1 MSVTEG
7 SILMSI
13 AHCDRRIAD
22 ADSELERLRGRR
34 AARWQEQDQ
43 PLLIRMLRR
52 RLEAKGSSWPRSWKD
67 SGHKMPATRS
77 PSPPRPR
84 LRHGD
89 QPPSKTTFG
98 P

>member
-34 AARWQEQDQ
+34 AATWHLRGRRAARGQGQDQ
-43 PLLIRMLRR
+43 PLVIRMLRR
-52 RLEAKGSSWPRSWKD
+52 RLEAIQEREQLVTQLEGFR
-67 SGHKMPATRS
+67 A
-77 PSPPRPR
+77 
-84 LRHGD
+84 
-89 QPPSKTTFG
+89 
-98 P
+98 

>member
-43 PLLIRMLRR
+43 RLVIRMLRG
-52 RLEAKGSSWPRSWKD
+52 RLEAIQEREQLVTQLEGFR
-67 SGHKMPATRS
+67 A
-77 PSPPRPR
+77 
-84 LRHGD
+84 
-89 QPPSKTTFG
+89 
-98 P
+98 